1 MTQDRLRSR
10 AVEIGLSELRILE
23 TASTASTVSTVTA
36 STVSLPTSSIDFSD
50 SLFGGGE
57 NGGLDITE
65 DDTDFEI
72 APGHG
77 FMTTRRNPRP
87 GIHD

>member
-1 MTQDRLRSR
+1 M
-10 AVEIGLSELRILE
+10 GELTILE

-36 STVSLPTSSIDFSD
+36 STVSLPTSSVGDFSD

-77 FMTTRRNPRP
+77 FPERP
-87 GIHD
+87 CLTKHTSL